1 MKSSGPFAHH
11 LRAPTSADGAGYF
24 LDLKFPS
31 CRHAVDGARL
41 GSVAKL
47 RDHARS
53 RRVASRLAA
62 FTVAVLGMLAQIVSY
77 GHPDFDSD
85 DATNEVE
92 LIGFRAPPD
101 TTIQEVPKS
110 RPGCDADDDADDTSD
125 DDCAPAHVFVRTQIA
140 AAQLPFAERI
150 TTQVG
155 PPPSIEL
162 ILVAPKNS
170 PPTA

>member
-1 MKSSGPFAHH
+1 V
-11 LRAPTSADGAGYF
+11 DGAADF
-24 LDLKFPS
+24 LDLRFPS

-41 GSVAKL
+41 KSVAKV

-53 RRVASRLAA
+53 RRIASRLAS

-85 DATNEVE
+85 DDAEQVE

-110 RPGCDADDDADDTSD
+110 RPCCDADDDADDTSD
-125 DDCAPAHVFVRTQIA
+125 DDCAPPHVFVRTQVA
-140 AAQLPFAERI
+140 SAQLPFAERI

-155 PPPSIEL
+155 PPQSIEL